1 MIFEHEIPECKV
13 EPTEIKLPDVFP
25 GRLIVGG
32 LSHALHTTW
41 LRFNKVT
48 LGINCIGKYDKEGN
62 IGWRW
67 QLVEDAKK
75 QHGIPWKHFPLNNVE
90 EQELYFNVFEAMREA
105 LSNEKNTVYVHCKIT

>member
-13 EPTEIKLPDVFP
+13 EPTEIKLPVVFP

-41 LRFNKVT
+41 LRYNKVT
-48 LGINCIGKYDKEGN
+48 LGINCIGKYDKEKN
-62 IGWRW
+62 IAWRW
-67 QLVEDAKK
+67 QLVEDTKTK
-75 QHGIPWKHFPLNNVE
+75 HGIPWFHFPLNNVKD
-90 EQELYFNVFEAMREA
+90 QELYFNVFEAMREC